1 MSSFEQLKQTF
12 FDECSDLLQQMESS
26 LTEIREGSSTDD
38 TVNAVFRA
46 VHSIKGGA
54 GIFGF
59 ETLVKFA
66 HVFETVL
73 DSIRGGVIAIT
84 PDNIDTLLS
93 AGDVLADLVN
103 MSRAD
108 EAPPAD
114 YGAECRAALEEI
126 MRQNGGGTEG
136 EMGGDVADDFD
147 DIEFTP
153 VMVDADDAEPVVQGP
168 REFAITFRP
177 SAEML
182 KKGNEPLFLLR
193 ELRQL

>member
-12 FDECSDLLQQMESS
+12 FDECSDLLQQMETC

-73 DSIRGGVIAIT
+73 DVD
-84 PDNIDTLLS
+84 PQ
-93 AGDVLADLVN
+93 
-103 MSRAD
+103 
-108 EAPPAD
+108 
-114 YGAECRAALEEI
+114 
-126 MRQNGGGTEG
+126 RQ
-136 EMGGDVADDFD
+136 
-147 DIEFTP
+147 
-153 VMVDADDAEPVVQGP
+153 
-168 REFAITFRP
+168 
-177 SAEML
+177 
-182 KKGNEPLFLLR
+182 
-193 ELRQL
+193 